1 MNWKGTALTILKVG
15 FAGGILF
22 WLLHKVNAP
31 QVWDC
36 MREAHMAPILIGIF
50 LAEMTVLIAAWR
62 WQQLLSVFQI
72 GTPVRSLICIAQ
84 IGQFF
89 MIFLPGPTGDDLTR
103 MLYISRLAKGRVV
116 EACTSVAIDR
126 LIGLGSILI
135 LAVICIPFQ
144 WELLATTVTTHWM
157 ALGIVTFGGLAVAM
171 GVFFFMVGH
180 PSRLWFQ
187 HQLRAFPARGLRDEI
202 ARIWGLL
209 CDRKPTVARVIT
221 AAVGT
226 QIVVCTMF
234 YLAGTSVGVHIPMLA
249 WLSVVPIILAASA
262 VPITI
267 AGIGVREYLLVL
279 FLGVLANID
288 GEKALAAS
296 LITFSMMLAICLA
309 GGIVYIFYRPREAL
323 IKSHRGR

>member
-22 WLLHKVNAP
+22 WLFHKVNAP
-31 QVWDC
+31 HVWLC
-36 MREAHMAPILIGIF
+36 MREAHLTPILIGIL
-50 LAEMTVLIAAWR
+50 LAEITVLIAAWR

-72 GTPVRSLICIAQ
+72 KASVHSLLCIAQ

-103 MLYISRLAKGRVV
+103 MLYISRLAKGKVV

-126 LIGLGSILI
+126 LIGLGSILM

-144 WELLATTVTTHWM
+144 WELLALTVTTHWM
-157 ALGIVTFGGLAVAM
+157 ALGIVTFGGITIVA
-171 GVFFFMVGH
+171 GIFFFLVGH
-180 PSRLWFQ
+180 PTRLLFQ
-187 HQLRAFPARGLRDEI
+187 HKLRSLPAKGFRDEV

-209 CDRKPTVARVIT
+209 CDSKPAVARVIT

-226 QIVVCTMF
+226 QILVCTMF
-234 YLAGTSVGVHIPMLA
+234 YLAGMAVGLHIPMLI
-249 WLSVVPIILAASA
+249 WMGVVPIILAASA

-279 FLGVLANID
+279 FLGVLANVD
-288 GEKALAAS
+288 QEKALAAS
-296 LITFSMMLAICLA
+296 LIVFAMILSVSRL
-309 GGIVYIFYRPREAL
+309 GGIVYILYRPTTVSVTSAE
-323 IKSHRGR
+323 S

>member
-22 WLLHKVNAP
+22 WLFHKVNAP
-31 QVWDC
+31 HIWDC
-36 MREAHMAPILIGIF
+36 IREAHLAPILIGVL

-62 WQQLLSVFQI
+62 WKQLLSVFQI
-72 GTPVRSLICIAQ
+72 KGRFRALFCIAQ
-84 IGQFF
+84 MGQFF

-126 LIGLGSILI
+126 LIGLGSILL
-135 LAVICIPFQ
+135 LAVICIPSQ
-144 WELLATTVTTHWM
+144 WELLVSTFTTHWM
-157 ALGIVTFGGLAVAM
+157 AVGIMIFGAITVAI
-171 GVFFFMVGH
+171 GVFFFLAGH
-180 PSRLWFQ
+180 PTRLWFQ
-187 HQLRAFPARGLRDEI
+187 HQLRAFPARGCRDEV

-209 CDRKPTVARVIT
+209 CDSKPALARVIT

-226 QIVVCTMF
+226 QFLVCTMF
-234 YLAGTSVGVHIPMLA
+234 YLAGMAVGLHIPMLI
-249 WLSVVPIILAASA
+249 WMGVVPIILAASA

-279 FLGVLANID
+279 FLGVLANVD
-288 GEKALAAS
+288 QEKALAAS
-296 LITFSMMLAICLA
+296 LIVFAMILSVSLL
-309 GGIVYIFYRPREAL
+309 GGIVYIFYRPKKE
-323 IKSHRGR
+323 